1 MTRITEQTLQV
12 VREAVAPRTEIYWN
26 PLDNSGS
33 VQFIV
38 EDMIFENGEYIG
50 LRPHGQYGRDAA
62 LREVVINRRMSVD
75 LADILS
81 RNIDVKDPETKEV
94 ITSIPGFMIML
105 AVKEVFDSVFAE
117 RLASQQAEEQ
127 DNQQSIP

>member
-38 EDMIFENGEYIG
+38 EDMLFENGEYVG
-50 LRPHGQYGRDAA
+50 LRPHGQYGGKEAA
-62 LREVVINRRMSVD
+62 LREVLINRRMSVD

-81 RNIDVKDPETKEV
+81 RSIDVKDPETKEV

-105 AVKEVFDSVFAE
+105 AVKEVFDSIFAE
-117 RLASQQAEEQ
+117 RLAAQQAE